1 MKKLLISILIILL
14 IVLMYFL
21 MFKNVTIGSWESQSF
36 KNIKKLNDNLVE
48 DIKVAQQ
55 INNQDYPE
63 TIEGLNSSM
72 KNLKITKEKYK
83 TKTATIAENVEL
95 GVVEIK
101 QYKIERLW
109 ITLEQYAKDRNV
121 ELILDLVESNSS
133 AVNKTGATLYDLN
146 ITLVGNY
153 IDITDFVYDIEKD
166 DTLDF
171 KILNFKL
178 TPNVL
183 AAVQTTNTDETK
195 KSENSDNDKKTTIY
209 TVSGGLK
216 ATFKIEGVGIELK

>member
-36 KNIKKLNDNLVE
+36 KDIKEINDDLVA

-55 INNQDYPE
+55 TSNQDYPE
-63 TIEGLNSSM
+63 AIEGLNSSI
-72 KNLKITKEKYK
+72 KNLKITKEKYE
-83 TKTATIAENVEL
+83 TKTAAIAENVEL

-153 IDITDFVYDIEKD
+153 IDITDFIYDIEKD

-183 AAVQTTNTDETK
+183 AAVQTTNPDETK
-195 KSENSDNDKKTTIY
+195 NSENSDNGTKTTTY